1 STTTTAT
8 SSSTGGSSHLT
19 VKTQDTSGAPLT
31 GYYTELSQNGVTVA
45 NGFTPATYTLNNG
58 QSYGLSVGSFGSC
71 SFDHWLDDGN
81 SNPRTVSI
89 TIDTTLTAVMNC
101 GTTTST
107 TTTSTTTTTTATTST
122 STASSTTT
130 TTPSVSVPSRPTG
143 L

>member
-8 SSSTGGSSHLT
+8 STASGGTSQLT

-58 QSYGLSVGSFGSC
+58 QSYDLTVSGFGSC
-71 SFDHWLDDGN
+71 SFDHWLDGGN

-107 TTTSTTTTTTATTST
+107 TTTTTSTTTTTTATTTTATTST
-122 STASSTTT
+122 STVSSTTT
-130 TTPSVSVPSRPTG
+130 T
-143 L
+143 